1 MRTTRPR
8 RMTWIAVGV
17 AILTLAST
25 AVARGAT
32 PGGPVSDRVLDPTGQ
47 VLIGDN
53 TPPVSPITGIN
64 CSTDEGGCDLYA
76 KTGSVAI
83 PGGSVPIWG
92 YATTPGGPA
101 ELPGP
106 TIVADEADQ
115 LTIRVHN
122 GLSVATSLSLPAVPA
137 DAVLSDAPSDGF
149 GSGGTATYTFAAAEA
164 VGTSVYEAGVTATGN
179 RQVAMGMAGVLV
191 VRPTSCPESD
201 PVTYCLYPD
210 DLVDSAAATNDTDEE
225 TLVALNDLDPAFAA
239 DPLGY
244 EMSAFAPSVHLING
258 RAFPQTD
265 VIDTQP
271 GHTVGVR
278 LANLSPIAH
287 TMGVIGAHQ
296 TIVGRDARQVAHDR
310 VVASPLITSGQTIDA
325 SIAVPADAVAGQRYP
340 LFDQGLQLD
349 NPGTD
354 GFGGALAFLNVW
366 GPEGVPG
373 VPVAKLDPFAYDVTP
388 GTDLPFSGTA
398 LGATGFRWYVD
409 AAPEDPAALTPSAE
423 GIEPA
428 TGFFLDTVPADLLA
442 TLANGSHVIWVQLT
456 NAADPSAPDAPWG
469 QPVGVAF
476 TLDRSGPVMSGTS
489 IEPVTS
495 NKTVPL
501 TLRTTAD
508 TDVTGGTA
516 NITSGHYGFDSDCVA
531 AESGPLMGAD
541 PGAPGTALPGQQTQ
555 GLQATIAGPELA
567 ALSEGEHTIYVTA
580 QDEFGHWP
588 ASNPFVLPGSAD
600 PVEYATAP
608 MCDSV
613 TFNIDNHAP
622 TVSNASVEPT
632 PTNGKQ
638 PIDGGTNFLDSVRLK
653 VTITDPAFGDP
664 VAVSSPIDTAEAFIE
679 GVQIDGN
686 GDPVPFPSGAVT
698 GKGIELLPLDGA
710 FDSDVEVAYIL
721 VPLATVRSLTP
732 GAHHIWIHGKD
743 AAGNWGAI
751 AGTGDAVLDYEPD
764 APTINYLKVG
774 ATTIDVG
781 ATAVR
786 TDLTVTSIE
795 YSVGTAPGTW
805 SPLTLTTTSGP
816 VATVSAFPIPARAAD
831 QNVFVRATD
840 SLGHV
845 SAPMGLPTIGATFRL
860 SPQLFTQGDQLAAD
874 VVSMTGDISSVE
886 FKVAPFAT
894 LPSADGWTA
903 IPDAVGPSP
912 LTAVLPDALRQVQ
925 VGQTVWLRAKDVQ
938 GNLGP
943 VFGLPAVTSLTRTN
957 SSLSGVAQ
965 ARQGTVGSIEWNR
978 TLSSSTT
985 APQLLWSSVSS
996 SAAGPSPRSF
1006 SRSLTII
1013 DRFFRIWVRA
1023 GDGLGNAGP
1032 AVRAPG

>member
-17 AILTLAST
+17 AILALAST
-25 AVARGAT
+25 AVARAAT

-47 VLIGDN
+47 VLTDAN
-53 TPPVSPITGIN
+53 TPPVSPITGID
-64 CSTDEGGCDLYA
+64 CATDAGGCDLYA
-76 KTGSVAI
+76 TAGEVAI
-83 PGGSVPIWG
+83 PGGVSVPIWG
-92 YATTPGGPA
+92 YATTPGGTA

-106 TIVADEADQ
+106 TIVADEVDE

-122 GLSVATSLSLPAVPA
+122 ELSVATSLSLPAVPI
-137 DAVLSDAPSDGF
+137 DAIVTDEPSGGF
-149 GSGGTATYTFAAAEA
+149 GSGGSASYTFAAGEA

-179 RQVAMGMAGVLV
+179 RQVAMGLAGVLV

-210 DLVDSAAATNDTDEE
+210 DLADSSAAANDTDEE

-239 DPLGY
+239 DPLNY
-244 EMSAFAPSVHLING
+244 EMSAYAPSVHLING

-278 LANLSPIAH
+278 FANLSPIAH
-287 TMGVIGAHQ
+287 TMGVVGAHQ

-310 VVASPLITSGQTIDA
+310 VVASPLITAGQTIDA

-349 NPGTD
+349 NPGAD

-398 LGATGFRWYVD
+398 VGATGFRWYID
-409 AAPEDPAALTPSAE
+409 AAPADPALTPSAE
-423 GIEPA
+423 AIEPV
-428 TGFFLDTVPADLLA
+428 TGFFLDTAPADLLA

-456 NAADPSAPDAPWG
+456 NAADPAAPDALWG

-489 IEPVTS
+489 IEPLTS
-495 NKTVPL
+495 NRSVPL

-508 TDVTGGTA
+508 TKVTGSTTDIVA
-516 NITSGHYGFDSDCVA
+516 GHYAFDSDCVA
-531 AESGPLMGAD
+531 AQSGPLMGAD
-541 PGAPGTALPGQQTQ
+541 PGGPGAPLPGQQTQ
-555 GLQATIAGPELA
+555 GLQASIDGPELA
-567 ALSEGEHTIYVTA
+567 GLAEGEHTVYVTA

-588 ASNPFVLPGSAD
+588 SSNPFVVGTD
-600 PVEYATAP
+600 PTAYATAP
-608 MCDSV
+608 MCDSA
-613 TFNIDNHAP
+613 TFAIDTHAP
-622 TVSNASVEPT
+622 TVSNGTVEPT

-638 PIDGGTNFLDSVRLK
+638 PVDGGPNFLDSVRLK
-653 VTITDPAFGDP
+653 VTITDSAFGAP
-664 VAVSSPIDTAEAFIE
+664 TAVSSPIETAEAFIE
-679 GVQIDGN
+679 GLGIDGA
-686 GDPVPFPSGAVT
+686 GQPVLYPGGAVT
-698 GKGIELLPLDGA
+698 GKGVELLPLDGA
-710 FDSDVEVAYIL
+710 FDSDVESAYVLI
-721 VPLATVRSLTP
+721 PLATVRSLTP
-732 GAHHIWIHGKD
+732 GEHHIWIHGKD
-743 AAGNWGAI
+743 AAGNWGDI
-751 AGTGDAVLDYEPD
+751 TGTGDAVLDYEPD

-816 VATVSAFPIPARAAD
+816 VATVSAFPIPPRAAD

-903 IPDAVGPSP
+903 IPDAVGPAP

-925 VGQTVWLRAKDVQ
+925 LGQTVWLRAKDVQ

-943 VFGLPAVTSLTRTN
+943 VFGLPAVTSLSRTN

-978 TLSSSTT
+978 TLSNSTT

-1006 SRSLTII
+1006 NRSLTFV

-1032 AVRAPG
+1032 AVKAPG